1 MLQSKLL
8 IIINIFDLKQQ
19 GLSFFFNFENSKWNK
34 LMKNLYSYLFLFL
47 LFLPTNLHADRQTD
61 EVLRKLDK
69 SLAQRNQYEQQHL
82 KRINSLKETMDY
94 VKAHGR
100 QFEQLY
106 DLFQEYKSYCYDS
119 ARNYAYACLEV
130 AELEKDQH
138 RIVQAKNAIAFSLI
152 SAGILSEALEV
163 MKSIDRRKLTG
174 ELLNGYYDN
183 YSKLWRSMA
192 DYVREEPY
200 YTKYITQ
207 SNAYLDSLK
216 EITPE
221 NTALWWSLTGSHQMR
236 DHQFQ
241 DALQSFEKVLKLCGD
256 DNRQRAMTTAE
267 MAWAYV
273 FLNDED
279 KAINYFAQSA
289 IADNE
294 TDTREITALYHLSR
308 FIYKK
313 GDYERASVY
322 VHQALEDVNFYN
334 SRLRKV
340 EINDILPII
349 EQDRYNAIRSQR
361 NWLFATT
368 GLFVVLMLAILWSY
382 WFIRRKNRKLTE
394 ARETIA
400 GQLEMLQQANRQL
413 KEDDKIK
420 NAYIG
425 RSFYTNAEYIA
436 KLEKL
441 YLTIDRKIAA
451 RQFDDLRSMMKLSTL
466 NAEREDMYEAFD
478 QTFLKLFPDFVT
490 RYNELF
496 EEKDRRM
503 PPNDHSLTSEM
514 RIFALI
520 RLGINDSERIA
531 KFLDY
536 SVHTVN
542 TYKTRIKNRSTAE
555 NDQFEKLIMA
565 I

>member
-1 MLQSKLL
+1 
-8 IIINIFDLKQQ
+8 
-19 GLSFFFNFENSKWNK
+19 
-34 LMKNLYSYLFLFL
+34 MKNTFFIFLVAFCCV
-47 LFLPTNLHADRQTD
+47 LPVSVSADRQMD
-61 EVLRKLDK
+61 DWLHKLDE
-69 SLAQRNQYEQQHL
+69 SLANRDKYEQ
-82 KRINSLKETMDY
+82 KRVERINSLKENMDY
-94 VKAHGR
+94 AKTHGKE
-100 QFEQLY
+100 FEQLY
-106 DLFQEYKSYCYDS
+106 SLYNEYKSYCYDS
-119 ARNYAYACLEV
+119 ARHYAYASLEV
-130 AELEKDQH
+130 AQLEKNENN
-138 RIVQAKNAIAFSLI
+138 ILQAQNAIAFSLI
-152 SAGILSEALEV
+152 SAGILSEAHEV
-163 MKSIDRRKLTG
+163 MKSIDRRKLSG
-174 ELLNGYYDN
+174 ALLNEYYDN
-183 YSKLWRSMA
+183 YGRLWRSMA
-192 DYVREEPY
+192 DYVKEEPF
-200 YTKYITQ
+200 YTKYITL

-216 EITPE
+216 KITPE
-221 NTALWWSLTGSHQMR
+221 NTMLWWSLNGSRQMR
-236 DHQFQ
+236 DHLFQ
-241 DALQSFEKVLKLCGD
+241 DALASFSKVLQLCGD
-256 DNRQRAMTTAE
+256 DKRQQAMTAAE
-267 MAWAYV
+267 MAWAYI

-279 KAINYFAQSA
+279 KAIEYFAQSA

-294 TDTREITALYHLSR
+294 TATREITALYHLSR
-308 FIYKK
+308 LIYKR
-313 GDYERASVY
+313 GDYERASTY

-349 EQDRYNAIRSQR
+349 EQDRYNALRSQR

-368 GLFVVLMLAILWSY
+368 ALFVILLLAILWSY
-382 WFIRRKNRKLTE
+382 WFIKKKNRKLTE

-400 GQLEMLQQANRQL
+400 GQLDMLQEANRLL

-441 YLTIDRKIAA
+441 FLTIDRKIAA

-466 NAEREDMYEAFD
+466 NAERENMYEAFD
-478 QTFLKLFPDFVT
+478 QTFLKLFPDFVA

-496 EEKDRRM
+496 EEKDRRV
-503 PPNDHSLTSEM
+503 PSNDHSLTSEM

-542 TYKTRIKNRSTAE
+542 TYKTRIKNRSIVE
-555 NDQFEKLIMA
+555 NDQFENRIMA

>member
-1 MLQSKLL
+1 MKRNICSSILL
-8 IIINIFDLKQQ
+8 FILFHLPYSVWAAGGVDHQLRSLDESLARRDVYEQERVKRIKSLHEMMPLAKQQ
-19 GLSFFFNFENSKWNK
+19 G
-34 LMKNLYSYLFLFL
+34 
-47 LFLPTNLHADRQTD
+47 
-61 EVLRKLDK
+61 
-69 SLAQRNQYEQQHL
+69 
-82 KRINSLKETMDY
+82 KEFD
-94 VKAHGR
+94 
-100 QFEQLY
+100 QLY
-106 DLFQEYKSYCYDS
+106 GLYNEYKSYCYDS
-119 ARNYAYACLEV
+119 ARHYAYACLEV
-130 AELEKDQH
+130 AELEKNAD
-138 RIVQAKNAIAFSLI
+138 RVAKAKNAIAFSLI
-152 SAGILSEALEV
+152 SAGILSEAHEV
-163 MKSIDRRKLTG
+163 LLTIDRKRLEG
-174 ELLNGYYDN
+174 EQLNDYFDN

-192 DYVREEPY
+192 DYVREEPF

-216 EITPE
+216 QITPE

-236 DHQFQ
+236 DHQYE
-241 DALQSFEKVLKLCGD
+241 DALRSFEKVLELCGD
-256 DNRQRAMTTAE
+256 DKRQKAMTTAE

-273 FLNDED
+273 YLNDED
-279 KAINYFAQSA
+279 KAIEYFAQSA

-294 TDTREITALYHLSR
+294 TATREITALYHLSR
-308 FIYKK
+308 LVYKR
-313 GDYERASVY
+313 GDYDRASVY

-368 GLFVVLMLAILWSY
+368 GLFVVLLLAILWSY
-382 WFIRRKNRKLTE
+382 WFIKKKNQKLTE

-400 GQLEMLQQANRQL
+400 GQLDMLQEANRHL

-425 RSFYTNAEYIA
+425 RTFYTNAEFIA

-451 RQFDDLRSMMKLSTL
+451 RQFDDVRSMLKLSTL
-466 NAEREDMYEAFD
+466 NAERENMYEAFD
-478 QTFLKLFPDFVT
+478 QTFLKLFPDFVK

-496 EEKDRRM
+496 EEKDRKM
-503 PPNDHSLTSEM
+503 PANDHSLTSEM